1 MNSQQVLVQL
11 NHMRNAIM
19 TYQKVPRYY
28 NNINSVCRNYHKAAC
43 YARKINDLSEALA
56 QIDQFIS
63 NKKSYK

>member
-19 TYQKVPRYY
+19 TYQKVSRYY
-28 NNINSVCRNYHKAAC
+28 NNINSVCRNYKAAC
-43 YARKINDLSEALA
+43 YARKINDLSEALS

>member
-11 NHMRNAIM
+11 NRLRNTIM
-19 TYQKVPRYY
+19 TYQRISKYY
-28 NNINSVCRNYHKAAC
+28 NNINSVCRNYRKATC
-43 YARKINDLSEALA
+43 YARKVNDLSEALS